1 MKPFIVK
8 YSWEKINCPSQNDD
22 YKKIEKNNLTISLS
36 VFYTKKEKN
45 TPCLHFEASFKA
57 GKQVILI
64 IPNGEEFY
72 YIAVKKLPVLSRK
85 ITFLLSKLPSSFR
98 TKYKLDSHKNVCK
111 NKDFCDVIMS
121 SEETKILDFNHSKI
135 W

>member
-64 IPNGEEFY
+64 IPNGEECY
-72 YIAVKKLPVLSRK
+72 YIAVKKLPS
-85 ITFLLSKLPSSFR
+85 PFR
-98 TKYKLDSHKNVCK
+98 TKYKLDSHKNLCK
-111 NKDFCDVIMS
+111 NKDFCDVMS